1 MDLAHPACPGPAQHL
16 ISVSSRLTCDVK
28 GDGWGGSV
36 SLGLGVRGAKGKALV
51 AALGP
56 TGRRG
61 FLRGSRCLPFP
72 PHSPGVGGGRLR
84 LCPPPPHPLL
94 PPAPSSR
101 TLRGPGRETFG
112 RGGCSGGRS
121 SSLFESTDLAPAAH
135 PTRIPQSGC
144 RLAVRGCWG
153 GGGPSQSAGAET
165 SPGLLLALLAVP
177 VAWGG
182 RAWRMWG
189 EAERTGSPRKT
200 LRWL

>member
-72 PHSPGVGGGRLR
+72 PHSPGVVGGPAATLSTPT
-84 LCPPPPHPLL
+84 PPPP
-94 PPAPSSR
+94 APR
-101 TLRGPGRETFG
+101 AILAHTPWPRKGNFRERGMFRGPVF
-112 RGGCSGGRS
+112 
-121 SSLFESTDLAPAAH
+121 LFESTDLAPAAH

-153 GGGPSQSAGAET
+153 GGGSSQSAGAET